1 MTQWRKCLLPW
12 VEMAASAGETLTAL
26 AAWSAMSAGG
36 GGWGAGGGCL
46 PWDLDVSKGAL
57 AEATVTLGSLS
68 LSVAPH
74 PD

>member
-1 MTQWRKCLLPW
+1 MEE
-12 VEMAASAGETLTAL
+12 VFAAL
-26 AAWSAMSAGG
+26 GG
-36 GGWGAGGGCL
+36 NGSLSRRNAYGSGSMECHVSWGGGGCL
-46 PWDLDVSKGAL
+46 PWDSDVSKGAL